1 MNQRLAQ
8 ACLATLLAVAGEHQ
22 ALAGGGPFGID
33 HELRFDN
40 SGIWKR
46 SDQLFVQDSLIVG
59 ELAGA
64 LWEGGDSRLGKTFW
78 QAIDSSVLAGLSAQG
93 MKYAFGRA
101 RPSQGNNPNAWF
113 KGTQFQSFPSGE
125 VAAVSSIVQPFVFE
139 YHADNPAVYAL
150 ELLPI
155 YDSVARMK
163 SQAHWQSDVIAGYA
177 LGGLTAYYARNRDSP
192 FFLGLLPHGIY
203 AGFKKDF

>member
-1 MNQRLAQ
+1 MNQRLRR
-8 ACLATLLAVAGEHQ
+8 TWVPILLAFACSEH

-33 HELRFDN
+33 HELSFDN

-46 SDQLFVQDSLIVG
+46 SDQLFVQDFLIVG
-59 ELAGA
+59 EIAAA

-78 QAIDSSVLAGLSAQG
+78 QAIDSSALAGISAQG

-113 KGTQFQSFPSGE
+113 KGSQYQSFPSGE

-139 YHADNPAVYAL
+139 YHADSPAVYAL

-177 LGGLTAYYARNRDSP
+177 LGGLTAYYAHNRDNP
-192 FFLGLLPHGIY
+192 FFLGLLPHGFY